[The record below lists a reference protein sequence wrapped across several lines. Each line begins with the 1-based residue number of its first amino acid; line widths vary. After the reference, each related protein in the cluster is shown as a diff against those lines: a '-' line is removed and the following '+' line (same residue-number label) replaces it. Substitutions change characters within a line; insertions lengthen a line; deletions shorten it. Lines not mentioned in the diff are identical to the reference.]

1 MSYIPDATNNS
12 TNPTILV
19 ERHHIPLSVYLQIYG
34 QPSGTTQ
41 TANTYQQQPMRANPI
56 NSTIRTTRRT
66 TFTMPT
72 SQATTG
78 PITSHTNYDSEDQQ
92 QPRTRTNTGRN
103 TNNSTNNSIR
113 IETLAAGDEND
124 VSLFNALFTA
134 LINPSRADNFT
145 GNNNRPAGLT
155 TEQIADNST
164 VMTYAATDDTDN
176 QPSSSI
182 CSICTL
188 EYEPQQQIRSLDHCD
203 HAFHTSCI
211 DRWLA
216 DHNTCPLCRANV
228 IPSATPSTNPSPNQ
242 STNSAR
248 PTTYSRINLNGLD

>member
-1 MSYIPDATNNS
+1 MSSTPDPINNN
-12 TNPTILV
+12 NPTILV

-34 QPSGTTQ
+34 QPSGTAAAQ
-41 TANTYQQQPMRANPI
+41 THQQPQTRPT
-56 NSTIRTTRRT
+56 TIPTTMRTTRRT

-72 SQATTG
+72 AQAATATLF
-78 PITSHTNYDSEDQQ
+78 NYDTEDQQ

-203 HAFHTSCI
+203 HTFHTSCI
-211 DRWLA
+211 DRWLS

-228 IPSATPSTNPSPNQ
+228 IPSATSSTNQ

-248 PTTYSRINLNGLD
+248 TTTYSRVNLNGLD

>member
-1 MSYIPDATNNS
+1 MSSTPDPINNN
-12 TNPTILV
+12 NPTILV

-34 QPSGTTQ
+34 QPSNTTPVQ
-41 TANTYQQQPMRANPI
+41 TQQPQQTRPTSIPTTM
-56 NSTIRTTRRT
+56 RTTRRT

-72 SQATTG
+72 AQAATATLF
-78 PITSHTNYDSEDQQ
+78 NYDTEEPQ
-92 QPRTRTNTGRN
+92 TRTQTRAPTDRN
-103 TNNSTNNSIR
+103 TTNNSIR
-113 IETLAAGDEND
+113 VETLAAGDEND
-124 VSLFNALFTA
+124 VNLFNALFAA
-134 LINPSRADNFT
+134 LINPSRMDTFS

-164 VMTYAATDDTDN
+164 VMTYAATDDTNN

-211 DRWLA
+211 DRWLS

-228 IPSATPSTNPSPNQ
+228 IPSATSSTNQ

-248 PTTYSRINLNGLD
+248 TTTYSRVNLNGLD